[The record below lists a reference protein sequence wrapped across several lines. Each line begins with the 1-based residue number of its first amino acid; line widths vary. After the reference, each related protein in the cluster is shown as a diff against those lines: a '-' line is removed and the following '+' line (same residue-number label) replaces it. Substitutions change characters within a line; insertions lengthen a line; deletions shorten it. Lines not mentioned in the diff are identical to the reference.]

1 MGGTAQKEAEKNE
14 TTQQTVETV
23 MDMGDPNH
31 LQEVDD
37 AADNLEE
44 SNDDMDME
52 ELAFWLPPDDQNNEG
67 VPSECKYK
75 HDA

>member
-1 MGGTAQKEAEKNE
+1 MGGTAQKEADKNG
-14 TTQQTVETV
+14 TPQQI

-31 LQEVDD
+31 LQEDND

-44 SNDDMDME
+44 SNDDMDLE
-52 ELAFWLPPDDQNNEG
+52 ELAFWLPPDDRNNAD

-75 HDA
+75 HAA

>member
-1 MGGTAQKEAEKNE
+1 MGGTAQKEAEKNGNP
-14 TTQQTVETV
+14 QQTVETV

-31 LQEVDD
+31 LQEDND

-44 SNDDMDME
+44 SNDDMDLE
-52 ELAFWLPPDDQNNEG
+52 ELAFWLPPDYQNNEG

-75 HDA
+75 HAA